1 MGPKLRRLVN
11 VVDLVVDAADDDGG
25 DDDGSGVTIHFQNW
39 TDFDHI
45 GCCKF

>member
-1 MGPKLRRLVN
+1 MGPKLRLVN
-11 VVDLVVDAADDDGG
+11 VVDLVVDAADDDG
-25 DDDGSGVTIHFQNW
+25 SGVTMHFQNL

>member
-25 DDDGSGVTIHFQNW
+25 DDDGR
-39 TDFDHI
+39 
-45 GCCKF
+45 

>member
-1 MGPKLRRLVN
+1 MGPKLRLVN
-11 VVDLVVDAADDDGG
+11 VVDLVVDAADDDE
-25 DDDGSGVTIHFQNW
+25 SGVTMQFQNW

>member
-11 VVDLVVDAADDDGG
+11 VVDLVVDAAADDG
-25 DDDGSGVTIHFQNW
+25 GVTIHFQNW